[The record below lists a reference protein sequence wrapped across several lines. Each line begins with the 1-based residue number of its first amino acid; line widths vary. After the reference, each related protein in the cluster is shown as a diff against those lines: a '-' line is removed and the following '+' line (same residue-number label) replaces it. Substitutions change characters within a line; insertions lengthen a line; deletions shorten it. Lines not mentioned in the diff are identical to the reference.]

1 MSSMNDDKDLIQ
13 QTLQGDKEAFEMLI
27 RKYQN
32 SLLTYIGRM
41 VNTREMALDFTQ
53 DVFIK
58 TYTNLH
64 TYRPQ
69 YKFSTWL
76 FKIASNTMIDFWRKK
91 KLDTFSI
98 DQRPKD
104 DDRPQFQLPD
114 DEISIEVYYELS
126 QIRNRIEEI
135 LAILP
140 YSHREL
146 FVLRHV
152 NEFSYDEIAEIK
164 NIPVGTVKNRVFQI
178 KEMIRKKLEKD
189 T

>member
-1 MSSMNDDKDLIQ
+1 MNDDKDLITR
-13 QTLQGDKEAFEMLI
+13 TLQGDKEAFEMLI

-41 VNTREMALDFTQ
+41 VNSREMALDFTQ

-58 TYTNLH
+58 TYTHLH

-91 KLDTFSI
+91 KLETFSI

-114 DEISIEVYYELS
+114 DEISIEGKFELS
-126 QIRNRIEEI
+126 QIRTRIEEI
-135 LAILP
+135 LTILP
-140 YSHREL
+140 LSHREL

-178 KEMIRKKLEKD
+178 KEMIRRKLEKD

>member
-1 MSSMNDDKDLIQ
+1 MIDEKELITR
-13 QTLQGDKEAFEMLI
+13 TLRGDKEAFEMLI

-41 VNTREMALDFTQ
+41 VNSREMALDFTQ

-91 KLDTFSI
+91 KLDAFSI
-98 DQRPKD
+98 DQRPKND
-104 DDRPQFQLPD
+104 ERPQFQLPAD
-114 DEISIEVYYELS
+114 QISIEGKYELS
-126 QIRNRIEEI
+126 QIRERIEEI

-140 YSHREL
+140 HSHREL

-178 KEMIRKKLEKD
+178 KEMIRRKLEI
-189 T
+189 TA

>member
-1 MSSMNDDKDLIQ
+1 MYDEQDLINR
-13 QTLQGDKEAFEMLI
+13 TLQGDKEAFEMLI

-41 VNTREMALDFTQ
+41 VNSREMALDFTQ

-58 TYTNLH
+58 TYINLH

-76 FKIASNTMIDFWRKK
+76 FKIASNTLIDFWRKK

-104 DDRPQFQLPD
+104 DDRPHFQLPD
-114 DEISIEVYYELS
+114 DKVSIENKYELS
-126 QIRNRIEEI
+126 QIRERIEDILEI
-135 LAILP
+135 LSP
-140 YSHREL
+140 SHREL
-146 FVLRHV
+146 FILRHV

-178 KEMIRKKLEKD
+178 KEMIRRKLEKD

>member
-1 MSSMNDDKDLIQ
+1 MNDEKELIRR
-13 QTLQGDKEAFEMLI
+13 TLQGEKEAFEMLI
-27 RKYQN
+27 TKYQN
-32 SLLTYIGRM
+32 SLLTYISRM
-41 VNTREMALDFTQ
+41 TSSREMALDFTQ

-69 YKFSTWL
+69 FKFSTWL
-76 FKIASNTMIDFWRKK
+76 FKIASNTMIDYWRKK

-98 DQRPKD
+98 DQRHKD

-114 DEISIEVYYELS
+114 DKISIENKYELF
-126 QIRNRIEEI
+126 QIRERIED
-135 LAILP
+135 LLDILP
-140 YSHREL
+140 PSHREL

-178 KEMIRKKLEKD
+178 KELIRKKLEKKL
-189 T
+189 